1 MSSVTKKSQQEEF
14 QIRYMGL
21 EGLVIILNSLTVSAG
36 LSTGVTMDLN
46 TPIAGAATAA
56 ALPLNTYQEVDE
68 DHVATLSATSPTQQ
82 QQVATTANNNSNV
95 SASNAVE
102 KFDKKQKLY
111 EELETGILKFN
122 LNPKNGLSYLAK
134 SGHLEM
140 TPKSVADFLH
150 LYQDRLDK
158 TAIGDYLGREREYLE
173 GFCLKV
179 LHEYCEALDFSKMPF
194 DLAIRHFLNGFRLPG
209 EAQKIDRIMEKFAER
224 YYLQNRDT
232 FASAD
237 MAFILAFS
245 TIMLQTNLHNP
256 AIRDDKRMTKEQ
268 FIKQNKGISADG
280 ELSDEL
286 LMEIYDRI
294 AAQPISIKDEDK
306 GSKKKEDHHQTT
318 FVMFQATSEKRK
330 KDAFNNE
337 RKEMVKAGEALM
349 KLNIKRNGSN
359 FIRNP
364 TAVGVEAYSR
374 PMYEVVWPP
383 MIGVLSQI
391 FEMYDDPSVVQ
402 LCLDGFRSCIMLSCR
417 LDIPVAR
424 NTFINA
430 LLKFTVLDG
439 VKEMKIKN
447 VTCIKMLINISLS
460 EGDFLE
466 DSWVQVLQN
475 VSQLARLQLLASGS
489 HTDDVLFSASSS
501 SEIQKPAMRRASV
514 NSDAFTKLFIG
525 VTKAEVVRATEEA
538 NADLVMSVIDVVV
551 VDHLYLH
558 SVQLNGES
566 VKHFVRSLCE
576 VSMSEITAS
585 SSMNSLRGKESSADT
600 AAPRIFS
607 LQKLVE
613 VADCN
618 MFTRSRMDWSSI
630 WNLLAKHFSAIGL
643 HENLNIAMYA
653 IDSLKQLSIKFL
665 QKEELS
671 NFNFQRVFLTPFEQ
685 IMSKTKSSDI
695 RFLIINCME
704 VMIRS
709 CAGNIHSGWRSIFA
723 IFTVAASQEILDI
736 ATSAY
741 NVIYQLITNQFELL
755 IYDFVELINCLVSFV
770 TSYHTVLSLSSL
782 ENIALCADNLANGL
796 INPAVHAQNASSD
809 SMGISWEKSKP
820 VADDSSVG
828 EDASVFRLWWPLL
841 LGLSTSV
848 ADMRLQVRTKA
859 LETLSLVLRQHGKLF
874 SSQAWSV
881 IFKGVLFPI
890 IDSAKTD
897 STIQPKSAYPTEN
910 PLLSRNP
917 LSWIGT
923 MGLSVLMSFIELYK
937 LFGTNEETTTIF
949 MLSDLLSLFDECINQ
964 EIEVLAK
971 IGLTA
976 MSSLILSLAEY
987 NSDSNSNSGSND
999 IKEATIMNN
1008 SLPQYQLNLICKKV
1022 SENIVRNLCLD
1033 FADVGRL
1040 SLHYQQIPTHIKD
1053 LLPRCPITF
1062 RCNLKMS
1069 NNEKEMISRNN
1080 HDADST
1086 SAVESKVVD
1095 KVCIM

>member
-1 MSSVTKKSQQEEF
+1 
-14 QIRYMGL
+14 MGL

-56 ALPLNTYQEVDE
+56 AALPLNTYQEVDE

-82 QQVATTANNNSNV
+82 QQQVATSTNNSNV

-122 LNPKNGLSYLAK
+122 LNPKNGLSYLSK

-179 LHEYCEALDFSKMPF
+179 LHEYCEVLDFSKLPF

-318 FVMFQATSEKRK
+318 FVMFQATTEKRK

-349 KLNIKRNGSN
+349 KLNTKRNGSN

-501 SEIQKPAMRRASV
+501 NEIQKPAMRRASV

-809 SMGISWEKSKP
+809 TMGISWEKSKP
-820 VADDSSVG
+820 VVDDSSVG

-937 LFGTNEETTTIF
+937 LFGTNDETTTIF

-987 NSDSNSNSGSND
+987 NSDNNSNSSSND
-999 IKEATIMNN
+999 QKETTILNN
-1008 SLPQYQLNLICKKV
+1008 SLPQYQVNLICKKV

-1033 FADVGRL
+1033 FADVGKL
-1040 SLHYQQIPTHIKD
+1040 SLHYQQIPTQIKG

-1080 HDADST
+1080 HDADSI

-1095 KVCIM
+1095 KVFIMLD

>member
-1 MSSVTKKSQQEEF
+1 
-14 QIRYMGL
+14 MGL

-36 LSTGVTMDLN
+36 LSNGVTMDLAS
-46 TPIAGAATAA
+46 PIAAGGSSSGGVEQHQQTSSS
-56 ALPLNTYQEVDE
+56 LPLNTYQEVDE
-68 DHVATLSATSPTQQ
+68 DHVAILSATSPTQQ
-82 QQVATTANNNSNV
+82 QQHLTNNSNV
-95 SASNAVE
+95 TASNAVE

-158 TAIGDYLGREREYLE
+158 TSIGDYLGREREYLD

-179 LHEYCEALDFSKMPF
+179 LHEYCEILDFSKMPF

-306 GSKKKEDHHQTT
+306 GSKKKEDHPTT
-318 FVMFQATSEKRK
+318 FVMFQATTEKRK

-364 TAVGVEAYSR
+364 IADGVEAYSR

-501 SEIQKPAMRRASV
+501 NEIQKPSMRRASV

-558 SVQLNGES
+558 SVHLNGES

-585 SSMNSLRGKESSADT
+585 STMNSLRGKESSADT

-741 NVIYQLITNQFELL
+741 NVIYQLISNQFLLL

-796 INPAVHAQNASSD
+796 INPAVHTQNASSD
-809 SMGISWEKSKP
+809 TMGISWEKSKP
-820 VADDSSVG
+820 IVDDSSVG

-859 LETLSLVLRQHGKLF
+859 LETLSLVLRKHGKLF

-897 STIQPKSAYPTEN
+897 STKQPKSAYPTEN

-937 LFGTNEETTTIF
+937 LFGTNNETTTIF

-976 MSSLILSLAEY
+976 MSSLILSLTEY
-987 NSDSNSNSGSND
+987 NSNINNNGSSDIND
-999 IKEATIMNN
+999 ETTVANNNN

-1033 FADVGRL
+1033 FADVGTL
-1040 SLHYQQIPTHIKD
+1040 SLHYQQIPMQIKS
-1053 LLPRCPITF
+1053 LLPRCPITY

-1069 NNEKEMISRNN
+1069 NNEKEMISHNNN

-1086 SAVESKVVD
+1086 TSAAVESKIVD
-1095 KVCIM
+1095 KVFIMLD